1 MFILQ
6 HIRQS
11 VDNVGEHHT
20 IDECDEKN
28 TDSPSEEGLPQ
39 MDQMEYRRMVVEVQ
53 IMVDAIKN
61 KHKSKSVETEG
72 QSEDDQ
78 SRQIDIWEDSM
89 SIALLIGEHLEVE
102 LDDIANIKR
111 AMKWMMRYHW
121 SKDTLFF

>member
-1 MFILQ
+1 LFILQ